1 MKFLVNAR
9 ERRLSFILLVVLG
22 TTKVCK
28 IKVTTIYICVV
39 VVGVVAGAVVVV
51 AVVVVVVV
59 VVVVGVVW
67 GYRSRS
73 LLITVL

>member
-1 MKFLVNAR
+1 MKFLVGAR
-9 ERRLSFILLVVLG
+9 EQRLSFILLVVLG
-22 TTKVCK
+22 TTEVCK

-39 VVGVVAGAVVVV
+39 VVVVVVV

-59 VVVVGVVW
+59 VWV
-67 GYRSRS
+67 YRSRR